1 VCAENQWANA
11 RFLADSGA
19 VLSLGWHA
27 DILPREIADA
37 LLMIDRQPALRRSIA
52 ENAASICDGEGAA
65 RVASAI
71 DARFTAQ
78 KTL

>member
-1 VCAENQWANA
+1 
-11 RFLADSGA
+11 
-19 VLSLGWHA
+19 
-27 DILPREIADA
+27 
-37 LLMIDRQPALRRSIA
+37 MIDRQPALRRSIA